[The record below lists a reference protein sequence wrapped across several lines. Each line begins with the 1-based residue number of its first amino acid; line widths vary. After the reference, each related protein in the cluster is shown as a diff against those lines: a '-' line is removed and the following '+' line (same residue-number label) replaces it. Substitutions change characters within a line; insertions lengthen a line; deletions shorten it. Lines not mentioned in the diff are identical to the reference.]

1 MIFGMSTF
9 TFVHV
14 VMSLIGI
21 VSGLVAVIGILQGRK
36 VEGWTLTF
44 FVTTV
49 LTSVTGFGFAFT
61 TLLPSHIFGIISL
74 VLLAL
79 ALLGRYAFHLAGPW
93 RWIYALGIVLSLYL
107 NVFVL
112 VVQLF
117 QKVPALHALAPTQS
131 EAPFA
136 VAQIIVLAVFVWL
149 CVAAVRKFRPAPVPT

>member
-1 MIFGMSTF
+1 MIFGMSGF
-9 TFVHV
+9 TLFHV
-14 VMSLIGI
+14 VLSLIGI
-21 VSGLVAVIGILQGRK
+21 VSGFIAVIAMLQGRK
-36 VEGWTLTF
+36 AEGWTLAF

-61 TLLPSHIFGIISL
+61 MLLPSHVFGIISL
-74 VLLAL
+74 VLLGA
-79 ALLGRYAFHLAGPW
+79 ALLGRYAFHLAGAW
-93 RWIYALGIVLSLYL
+93 RWIYVVGVVLALYL

-136 VAQIIVLAVFVWL
+136 VAQLIVLIAFIAL
-149 CVAAVRKFRPAPVPT
+149 GVAAVRKFRPAAVPA